1 MRQANVV
8 LTHQKH
14 GDYFWVTS
22 RSPPVEENL
31 LEPRIPSRPRF
42 PARPARFALA
52 AATAATAA
60 LSLVLTAAPASAAV
74 NYVALGDSYASGL
87 GAGNYSGGSCD
98 RSANAYPQLWANA
111 NHPASFSFVACSGAT
126 TTDVINNQIS
136 ALSGATTL
144 VSVTIGGNDVGFS
157 NVMITCVLGTDSACV
172 SAINNAENQARTQLP
187 GSLNTLFNDISA
199 RSPGARVVVTG
210 YPEFYDLARSS
221 GCIGLSTTKRTA
233 LDGGADVLD
242 SVIQAASADHPGFA
256 YADVKAAFSG
266 HELCDSTEWLHSV
279 DWFNLGDS
287 YHPTASG
294 QSGGYYP
301 VFSAAA

>member
-1 MRQANVV
+1 
-8 LTHQKH
+8 
-14 GDYFWVTS
+14 
-22 RSPPVEENL
+22 L
-31 LEPRIPSRPRF
+31 LEPRIPSRRRL

-52 AATAATAA
+52 AATAAAAA

-98 RSANAYPQLWANA
+98 RSSGAYPQLWANA
-111 NHPASFSFVACSGAT
+111 NHPASFAFVACAGAT

-136 ALSGATTL
+136 ALSSATTL
-144 VSVTIGGNDVGFS
+144 VSVTIGGNDVGFE
-157 NVMITCVLGTDSACV
+157 NIMITCVLGSDSACV
-172 SAINNAENQARTQLP
+172 NAINSAENQARTQLP

-199 RSPGARVVVTG
+199 RSPSARVVVTG

-242 SVIQAASADHPGFA
+242 SVIQAATAGHTDFV
-256 YADVKAAFSG
+256 YAEVRGAFTG
-266 HELCDSTEWLHSV
+266 HEICDSSSWLHSV
-279 DWFNLGDS
+279 DWLNLGDS

>member
-1 MRQANVV
+1 
-8 LTHQKH
+8 
-14 GDYFWVTS
+14 
-22 RSPPVEENL
+22 VEENL
-31 LEPRIPSRPRF
+31 LEPRTPSRRLR
-42 PARPARFALA
+42 ARPARFALA
-52 AATAATAA
+52 TATAAVAS
-60 LSLVLTAAPASAAV
+60 LSLVLIAAPASAAV

-98 RSANAYPQLWANA
+98 RSANAYSQLWANA
-111 NHPASFSFVACSGAT
+111 NHPTSFAFVACSGAT

-136 ALSGATTL
+136 ALSSATTL
-144 VSVTIGGNDVGFS
+144 VSVTIGGNDVGFE
-157 NVMITCVLGTDSACV
+157 NIMITCVLGSDSACV
-172 SAINNAENQARTQLP
+172 NAINNAENQARTQLP
-187 GSLNTLFNDISA
+187 ANLNTLFQDISA

-242 SVIQAASADHPGFA
+242 SVIQAAAGRAGFV
-256 YADVKAAFSG
+256 YAEIRSAFSG
-266 HELCDSTEWLHSV
+266 HEICDSSSWLHSV
-279 DWFNLGDS
+279 DWLNLGDS

>member
-1 MRQANVV
+1 
-8 LTHQKH
+8 
-14 GDYFWVTS
+14 
-22 RSPPVEENL
+22 VEENL
-31 LEPRIPSRPRF
+31 LEPRIPSRRRL

-98 RSANAYPQLWANA
+98 RSSGAYPQLWANA
-111 NHPASFSFVACSGAT
+111 NHPASFAFVACSGAT

-136 ALSGATTL
+136 ALSSATTL

-157 NVMITCVLGTDSACV
+157 NVMITCVLGSTSDCV
-172 SAINNAENQARTQLP
+172 NAVNQAESEARSQLP
-187 GSLNTLFNDISA
+187 GALSTLFGDIKA
-199 RSPGARVVVTG
+199 RAPGARVVVIG
-210 YPEFYDLARSS
+210 YPEFYDLSRSS
-221 GCIGLSTTKRTA
+221 GCIGLSTTDRTA
-233 LDGGADVLD
+233 LDGGADLLD
-242 SVIQAASADHPGFA
+242 SVIQAAAGQAGFA
-256 YADVKAAFSG
+256 YAEVRSAFTG
-266 HELCDSTEWLHSV
+266 HEICDSSNWLHSV
-279 DWFNLGDS
+279 DWLKLGDS

-301 VFSAAA
+301 VFSSAA

>member
-1 MRQANVV
+1 M
-8 LTHQKH
+8 
-14 GDYFWVTS
+14 
-22 RSPPVEENL
+22 
-31 LEPRIPSRPRF
+31 LEPRIPSRRRL

-98 RSANAYPQLWANA
+98 RSSGAYPQLWANA
-111 NHPASFSFVACSGAT
+111 NHPASFAFVACSGAT

-136 ALSGATTL
+136 ALSSATTL

-157 NVMITCVLGTDSACV
+157 NVMITCVLGSTSDCV
-172 SAINNAENQARTQLP
+172 NAVNQAESEARSQLP
-187 GSLNTLFNDISA
+187 GALSTLFGDIKA
-199 RSPGARVVVTG
+199 RAPGARVVVIG
-210 YPEFYDLARSS
+210 YPEFYDLSRSS
-221 GCIGLSTTKRTA
+221 GCIGLSTTDRTA
-233 LDGGADVLD
+233 LDGGADLLD
-242 SVIQAASADHPGFA
+242 SVIQAAAGQAGFA
-256 YADVKAAFSG
+256 YAEVRSAFTG
-266 HELCDSTEWLHSV
+266 HEICDSSSWLHSV
-279 DWFNLGDS
+279 DWLNLGDS

-301 VFSAAA
+301 VFSSAA

>member
-1 MRQANVV
+1 
-8 LTHQKH
+8 
-14 GDYFWVTS
+14 
-22 RSPPVEENL
+22 VEENL
-31 LEPRIPSRPRF
+31 LEPRIPYRRLC
-42 PARPARFALA
+42 ARPARFALA

-98 RSANAYPQLWANA
+98 RSSGAYPQLWANA
-111 NHPASFSFVACSGAT
+111 NHPASFAFVACSGAT

-136 ALSGATTL
+136 ALSSATTL

-157 NVMITCVLGTDSACV
+157 NVMITCVLGSTSDCV
-172 SAINNAENQARTQLP
+172 NAVNQAEAQARSQLP
-187 GSLNTLFNDISA
+187 GALNTLFGDIKA
-199 RSPGARVVVTG
+199 RAPGARVVVIG
-210 YPEFYDLARSS
+210 YPEFYDLSRSS
-221 GCIGLSTTKRTA
+221 GCIGLSTTDRTA

-242 SVIQAASADHPGFA
+242 SVISTAAGQAGFA
-256 YADVKAAFSG
+256 YAEVRSAFSG
-266 HELCDSTEWLHSV
+266 HEICDSSSWLHSV
-279 DWFNLGDS
+279 DWLNLGDS

>member
-1 MRQANVV
+1 
-8 LTHQKH
+8 
-14 GDYFWVTS
+14 
-22 RSPPVEENL
+22 VEENL
-31 LEPRIPSRPRF
+31 LEPRIPSRRRL

-98 RSANAYPQLWANA
+98 RSSGAYPQLWANA
-111 NHPASFSFVACSGAT
+111 NHPASFAFVACSGAT

-136 ALSGATTL
+136 ALSSATTL

-157 NVMITCVLGTDSACV
+157 NVMITCVLGSTSDCV
-172 SAINNAENQARTQLP
+172 NAVNQAESEARSQLP
-187 GSLNTLFNDISA
+187 GALSTLFGDIKA
-199 RSPGARVVVTG
+199 RAPGARVVVIG
-210 YPEFYDLARSS
+210 YPEFYDLSRSS
-221 GCIGLSTTKRTA
+221 GCIGLSTTDRTA
-233 LDGGADVLD
+233 LDGGADLLD
-242 SVIQAASADHPGFA
+242 SVIQAAAGQAGFA
-256 YADVKAAFSG
+256 YAEVRSAFTG
-266 HELCDSTEWLHSV
+266 HEICDSSSWLHSV
-279 DWFNLGDS
+279 DWLNLGDS

-301 VFSAAA
+301 VFSSAA

>member
-1 MRQANVV
+1 
-8 LTHQKH
+8 
-14 GDYFWVTS
+14 
-22 RSPPVEENL
+22 VEENL
-31 LEPRIPSRPRF
+31 LEPRIPHRRRLS
-42 PARPARFALA
+42 ARSARFALA

-87 GAGNYSGGSCD
+87 GAGSYSGGSCY
-98 RSANAYPQLWANA
+98 RSANAYAQLWANA
-111 NHPASFSFVACSGAT
+111 NHPSSFAFVACSGAT

-136 ALSGATTL
+136 ALSTATTL
-144 VSVTIGGNDVGFS
+144 VSVTIGGNDVGFE
-157 NVMITCVLGTDSACV
+157 NVMITCVLGSDSACV
-172 SAINNAENQARTQLP
+172 NAINQAESQARTQLP

-242 SVIQAASADHPGFA
+242 SVIQAATAGHAGFIYAEVRSAFTR
-256 YADVKAAFSG
+256 
-266 HELCDSTEWLHSV
+266 HEICDSSSWLHSV
-279 DWFNLGDS
+279 DWLNLGDS